1 MTIGCRQD
9 ADNMQTIFKPKY
21 LEEVMSEKETVT
33 RGELV
38 KAAKELNDVL
48 FEEGDKQRIDVK
60 ANAKVLDQKLRE
72 ASTLL
77 ADDDEMSE
85 ETLATLKT
93 IGADLPESMG
103 GTAGGTEE
111 GNEETSMTESE
122 EQEEG
127 TVEVIETEKIDT
139 TAQVKSAKAAKKIPE
154 LQAIAKEMGVRIA
167 PPFLKDLKKC
177 RDYVVE
183 KLQKLATEGRPVKK
197 EKIKKERKAG
207 VRRGRKL
214 DANAYTR
221 SHALVDALK
230 KGGTRDDIVK
240 YSDELFVE
248 KGGKTN
254 TNVANYMFGYVY
266 NTLLIIGQIS
276 EADGV
281 FSWNN

>member
-1 MTIGCRQD
+1 
-9 ADNMQTIFKPKY
+9 
-21 LEEVMSEKETVT
+21 MSEKETVT

-48 FEEGDKQRIDVK
+48 FEEGDAQRIDVK
-60 ANAKVLDQKLRE
+60 ANAKVLDQKIRE

-85 ETLATLKT
+85 ETIATLKT

-103 GTAGGTEE
+103 GSASGAEDGDEDNDNTPEPEPEPA
-111 GNEETSMTESE
+111 
-122 EQEEG
+122 
-127 TVEVIETEKIDT
+127 EKIDT
-139 TAQVKSAKAAKKIPE
+139 TAQVKSAKVAKKVSE

-197 EKIKKERKAG
+197 EKVKKEKKTG
-207 VRRGRKL
+207 GKRGRRL

-248 KGGKTN
+248 KGGKSN

-281 FSWNN
+281 FSWND

>member
-1 MTIGCRQD
+1 
-9 ADNMQTIFKPKY
+9 
-21 LEEVMSEKETVT
+21 MSEKETVT

-85 ETLATLKT
+85 ETIATLKT

-111 GNEETSMTESE
+111 ENEETGMTDAE
-122 EQEEG
+122 EREQGEP
-127 TVEVIETEKIDT
+127 VETEKIDT
-139 TAQVKSAKAAKKIPE
+139 TAQVKSAKAAKKVPE
-154 LQAIAKEMGVRIA
+154 LQAIAKSMGVRIA

-183 KLQKLATEGRPVKK
+183 KLQKLAAEGRPVKK
-197 EKIKKERKAG
+197 ERVKKERKAG
-207 VRRGRKL
+207 GKRGRKP
-214 DANAYTR
+214 NADSYTR

-254 TNVANYMFGYVY
+254 INVANYMFGYVY

-281 FSWNN
+281 FSWND